1 MDSDRSDEQSVEA
14 LRRGEETAFR
24 QLIDAHSAPLM
35 RIARGYVGSRAVAEE
50 VVQETWLGVL
60 RGLERFL
67 PVDRDRWPGHWGRR
81 RRPGRRRRRLC

>member
-14 LRRGEETAFR
+14 LRRGDETAFR

-50 VVQETWLGVL
+50 VVQET
-60 RGLERFL
+60 
-67 PVDRDRWPGHWGRR
+67 
-81 RRPGRRRRRLC
+81 